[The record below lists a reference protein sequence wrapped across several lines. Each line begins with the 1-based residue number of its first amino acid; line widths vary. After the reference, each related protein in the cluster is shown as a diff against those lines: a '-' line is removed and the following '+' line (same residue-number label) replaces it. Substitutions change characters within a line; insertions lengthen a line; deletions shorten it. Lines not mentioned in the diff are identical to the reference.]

1 MRNVGYFITM
11 KITLSATGAVGAKHR
26 SGVLAVVLAALLL
39 ILPIHAAAQSDQ
51 SRVMGLVTD
60 GSGGALPG
68 VTVTVQSGSRAPASV
83 VTDEVGRYLTPWL
96 SPGTYTITFTLSG
109 FETRAMRNV
118 RLATGQT
125 VVLDQQLPLA
135 SLTETVQVTA
145 PAPAPP
151 PPPGPPVRLTP
162 PRPQAKPVDKE
173 LLASV
178 CGPRQATDFS
188 QAIGK
193 IVSHIDN
200 PDRELIGPGD
210 RIRIDVG
217 ENAGAEKGQNLV
229 VRRRFQIGDRLVAK
243 RLATFAEQTAGL
255 IQIVDTHD
263 EWSEALVVYICGE
276 LYAGDTVEPYI
287 AQPAFYA
294 VADGAPRYDQPA
306 RITTGEHGATAAAN
320 GQLMVIDHGIMQ
332 GVQRG
337 QRLTI
342 FRRLQVDGVPVP
354 VGDGVI
360 VSVRADSAT
369 LRIER
374 ATDAV
379 LVGDLVAMHR

>member
-11 KITLSATGAVGAKHR
+11 NITFSATRTVGEKHR
-26 SGVLAVVLAALLL
+26 PCIGSLVLAGLLL
-39 ILPIHAAAQSDQ
+39 FLPIQAAAQTDQ

-68 VTVTVQSGSRAPASV
+68 VTVTAQSGSRAPASV

-96 SPGTYTITFTLSG
+96 VPGTYTVTFTLSG
-109 FETRAMRNV
+109 FETRTMRNV
-118 RLATGQT
+118 QLTAGQT

-135 SLTETVQVTA
+135 SLTETVEVTA
-145 PAPAPP
+145 PAPVPP
-151 PPPGPPVRLTP
+151 PPPGPPVRLAP
-162 PRPQAKPVDKE
+162 PRPKAKPVDKE

-178 CGPRQATDFS
+178 CGPRQATEFS

-200 PDRELIGPGD
+200 PDRQLIGPGD

-217 ENAGAEKGQNLV
+217 EKAGAEKGQNLV
-229 VRRRFQIGDRLVAK
+229 VRRRFQIGDRLAPK
-243 RLATFAEQTAGL
+243 KLQTFAEQTAGL
-255 IQIVDTHD
+255 IQIIETQP

-287 AQPAFYA
+287 AQPAFYT
-294 VADGAPRYDQPA
+294 VADGAPRYDEPA
-306 RITTGEHGATAAAN
+306 RITTGEHGATAAAR

-332 GVQRG
+332 GV
-337 QRLTI
+337 
-342 FRRLQVDGVPVP
+342 
-354 VGDGVI
+354 
-360 VSVRADSAT
+360 
-369 LRIER
+369 
-374 ATDAV
+374 
-379 LVGDLVAMHR
+379 

>member
-1 MRNVGYFITM
+1 
-11 KITLSATGAVGAKHR
+11 
-26 SGVLAVVLAALLL
+26 
-39 ILPIHAAAQSDQ
+39 
-51 SRVMGLVTD
+51 
-60 GSGGALPG
+60 
-68 VTVTVQSGSRAPASV
+68 
-83 VTDEVGRYLTPWL
+83 
-96 SPGTYTITFTLSG
+96 
-109 FETRAMRNV
+109 
-118 RLATGQT
+118 
-125 VVLDQQLPLA
+125 
-135 SLTETVQVTA
+135 
-145 PAPAPP
+145 
-151 PPPGPPVRLTP
+151 
-162 PRPQAKPVDKE
+162 
-173 LLASV
+173 
-178 CGPRQATDFS
+178 
-188 QAIGK
+188 
-193 IVSHIDN
+193 VSHIDN

>member
-1 MRNVGYFITM
+1 MTPKRLSLLAAWLLM
-11 KITLSATGAVGAKHR
+11 LSAP
-26 SGVLAVVLAALLL
+26 
-39 ILPIHAAAQSDQ
+39 LPAQTDQ
-51 SRVMGLVTD
+51 SRMMGMVTD

-68 VTVTVQSGSRAPASV
+68 VTVTLQSGSRPPASV
-83 VTDEVGRYLTPWL
+83 FTDGEGRYLTPWL
-96 SPGTYTITFTLSG
+96 TPGSYSITFVLSG
-109 FETRAMRNV
+109 FESRVVRNV
-118 RLATGQT
+118 SLVAGQT

-135 SLTETVQVTA
+135 SLSETVEVTA

-151 PPPGPPVRLTP
+151 KPAGPPVRLAP

-193 IVSHIDN
+193 IVSHSDN
-200 PDRELIGPGD
+200 PDRQLIGPGD

-217 ENAGAEKGQNLV
+217 EKQSAEKGQNLV
-229 VRRRFQIGDRLVAK
+229 VRRRFQIGDQMAPK
-243 RLATFAEQTAGL
+243 KLAVYAEQTAGL
-255 IQIVDTHD
+255 VQIVETHPD
-263 EWSEALVVYICGE
+263 WSEALVVYICGE

-287 AQPAFYA
+287 AQPAFFS
-294 VADGAPRYDQPA
+294 VADGAPRFDEPA
-306 RITTGEHGATAAAN
+306 RITTGEHGQTAAAR
-320 GQLMVIDHGIMQ
+320 GHLMVIDQGIMQ

-342 FRRLQVDGVPVP
+342 FRRPQADGVPVT

-360 VSVRADSAT
+360 IAVRADSAT

-374 ATDAV
+374 AVDAV
-379 LVGDLVAMHR
+379 MVGDMVALHR

>member
-118 RLATGQT
+118 RLAAGQT